1 MKKRGREAHRS
12 PTVHAGYSYQWRS
25 AQVYYSREQR
35 APMVIPTV
43 INLPPLL
50 LAGGGWSI
58 TGSGRRLDTLRG
70 RVFRGRVDIR
80 RGGSHLSR
88 IPIAVVRRYCSVST
102 ESFAL
107 VIQKSKLGQLGRGG
121 DGSTAASHYQTSKPQ
136 VRYRCISNPR
146 TRLQRN
152 ISTLSE

>member
-1 MKKRGREAHRS
+1 VKKRGREAHRS

-50 LAGGGWSI
+50 LTGGGWSI

-121 DGSTAASHYQTSKPQ
+121 DGSTAASHYQTSKPR